1 MLGHLYAGAVRLRIA
16 LIVLALVVV
25 PAVVFAVA
33 KNHPASHPFVGWTAY
48 VANAPNGGDAKTKT
62 EKAALQTA
70 VAEWETNHPGGSC
83 TISDPASANCTTA
96 DGLPA
101 YLGVMVSVTPTP

>member
-1 MLGHLYAGAVRLRIA
+1 MYAGAVRLRIA

-33 KNHPASHPFVGWTAY
+33 KNHPASPSMVGWTAY
-48 VANAPNGGDAKTKT
+48 VSHTPSSGDVKANA
-62 EKAALQTA
+62 EKKALQTA
-70 VAEWETNHPGGSC
+70 VAEWESNHSGGSC
-83 TISDPASANCTTA
+83 TITGPASAYCATA

-101 YLGVMVSVTPTP
+101 EIGIMVSVTTTP